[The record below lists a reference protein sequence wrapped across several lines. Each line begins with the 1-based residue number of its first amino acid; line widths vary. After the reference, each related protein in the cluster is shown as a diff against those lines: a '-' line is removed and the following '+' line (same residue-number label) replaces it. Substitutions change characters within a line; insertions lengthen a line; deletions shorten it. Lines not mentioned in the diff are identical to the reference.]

1 MNITQLLSGFLLSL
15 GVAFIAYKK
24 EKLTLSGLISA
35 ILLGTIVYGFGTWI
49 FYIWLMIFF
58 MSSLL
63 IQKFVVVLLPE
74 KHTEKHGARNWIQVF
89 ANGGI
94 LGFISIIY
102 YIYPTNLVI
111 FAAALSMAAST
122 SDTWASEIGS
132 FSSDIP
138 YGLICRKSITRGL
151 SGGVTRLGL
160 WASFWGSTLISLT
173 YFAMMMMMSGYRLN
187 LLFMAILCCLGGFMG
202 SIVDSVLGELVQA
215 KYLDD
220 HLEVVES
227 KHNHHE
233 KLIHGYSWLDNNMVN
248 LLSNLIVV
256 SLFSAL
262 LSMTGWIK

>member
-1 MNITQLLSGFLLSL
+1 MNITQLFIGFLLSL

-24 EKLTLSGLISA
+24 EKLTLSGLFSA
-35 ILLGTIVYGFGTWI
+35 ILLGTIVYGFGSWI
-49 FYIWLMIFF
+49 FYVWLMIFF

-63 IQKFVVVLLPE
+63 IQKFVVVFLPDKQHTQ
-74 KHTEKHGARNWIQVF
+74 KHSARNWIQVF

-94 LGFISIIY
+94 LGYISILY
-102 YIYPTNLVI
+102 FFYPTDLVI

-132 FSSDIP
+132 LSTDIP
-138 YGLICRKSITRGL
+138 YGLISRKSITKGL

-160 WASFWGSTLISLT
+160 WASLWGSTLISMT
-173 YFAMMMMMSGYRLN
+173 YFILMMKSGAHLN
-187 LLFMAILCCLGGFMG
+187 LLFMALLCSVGGFMG
-202 SIVDSVLGELVQA
+202 SIVDSILGELVQA
-215 KYLDD
+215 KYIDD
-220 HLEVVES
+220 KSMVVES
-227 KHNHHE
+227 KHDHQE

-262 LSMTGWIK
+262 LSLTGWIK